1 MQTNYEKA
9 VEIYEAQGQSAVFDA
24 VLSGTLTAT
33 SWHWCEPC
41 ECESPHEDKT
51 CLVCGTESEPK
62 TVKQKIIELLD
73 DYSSYEI
80 PRLVGMNREAANK
93 LVHEIYTKDWGLN
106 DPKFWEAEMSG
117 DVWAIYG
124 KDFAGE
130 WIDECGEYLCF
141 DTEAEANQ
149 YIKETMQ

>member
-24 VLSGTLTAT
+24 VLSGTLNAT

-80 PRLVGMNREAANK
+80 PRLVGMDREAANK
-93 LVHEIYTKDWGLN
+93 LVHEIYFKDWGLN
-106 DPKFWEAEMSG
+106 NPKYWQAEMSG
-117 DVWAIYG
+117 DVWAIHG

-130 WIDECGEYLCF
+130 WIDESGEYLCF
-141 DTEAEANQ
+141 DTKAEANQ
-149 YIKETMQ
+149 YIQETMK